1 MTNFEIGLTVFAGVQ
16 TAAIYWLTKYNRDL
30 MVEKRNISDRKNLL
44 EKSFDETLTDW
55 QLAKNENQKH
65 LNKIMELEKKVKL
78 SSDVVAVLNDIQQGG
93 ALLHV
98 ERVDRNDVFF
108 HQGGQYR

>member
-1 MTNFEIGLTVFAGVQ
+1 MTYLEIGLFIAQGVHFGV
-16 TAAIYWLTKYNRDL
+16 IYSLVKKNRDL
-30 MVEKRNISDRKNLL
+30 KFCLTTSQELVVDWKCSFEK
-44 EKSFDETLTDW
+44 EKE
-55 QLAKNENQKH
+55 QNQKH
-65 LNKIMELEKKVKL
+65 LNKIMELEKKIKL